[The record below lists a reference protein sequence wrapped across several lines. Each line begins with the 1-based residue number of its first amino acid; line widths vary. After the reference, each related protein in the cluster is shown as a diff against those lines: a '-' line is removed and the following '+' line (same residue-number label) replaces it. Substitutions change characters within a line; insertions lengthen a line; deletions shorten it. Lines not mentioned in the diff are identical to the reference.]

1 MVVFLLNIELG
12 IRPVT
17 DSLWFIYLVTIGTTK
32 TLMFGLEGSCVSKIL
47 I

>member
-17 DSLWFIYLVTIGTTK
+17 DILWLPIYLVIISATK
-32 TLMFGLEGSCVSKIL
+32 TLIFGLEGRV
-47 I
+47 